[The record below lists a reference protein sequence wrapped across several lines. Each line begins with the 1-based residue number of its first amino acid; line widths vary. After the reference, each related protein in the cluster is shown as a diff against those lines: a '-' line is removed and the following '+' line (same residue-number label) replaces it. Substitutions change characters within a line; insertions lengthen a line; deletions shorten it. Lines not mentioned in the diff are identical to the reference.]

1 MKTIK
6 ATKLALAVASTFTLS
21 ALSTQACAN
30 DLNGFQG
37 LASSDREVS
46 LRHGVPSLRPD
57 TNKSQRYIIKF
68 KAAEL
73 MAHAGLP
80 MAADFERLSEAE
92 AFSVQAA
99 ESVLAQHQADAIM
112 HLDFVQASVA
122 ELKPQQLREL
132 AKHPAVEYI
141 ELDHKRYISDVISPM
156 AQTTPYG
163 ITMVQANQVS
173 DANATNMNVCVID
186 TGYQYGHSDLPTSG
200 VTGSSF
206 SGHGSWWTDGNGH
219 GTHVAGTIVALN
231 NNIGVVGV
239 LPSGLV
245 GLHNVKI
252 FNDSG
257 NWTHASNL
265 IQAIQSCQN
274 AGSKV
279 VNMSLGGGSSNT
291 TERNAMTNFFNNGML
306 LVAAAGN
313 AGNTSFSYPASY
325 DAVVSVAAVDSNK
338 NLANFSQ
345 RNSQVEIS
353 GPGVN
358 VASTWNNG
366 GYRSISGTSMAS
378 PHVAGVAALVWS
390 NHPQCTN
397 AQIRNV
403 LNQTAERRGTSGRN
417 NNYGWGIVR
426 AKVAHD
432 WITNNGCDGN
442 GGGNPGGGQTFH
454 NLSGSAGQWLRG
466 SYDIPSGVSQLTF
479 RITGGTGDA
488 DLYIRRGAAPTEQQ
502 WDCRPYRNGNEEVC
516 TFNNPQAGT
525 WHVGIRGYTAFS
537 GVTFSY
543 QY

>member
-1 MKTIK
+1 MKNIK

-21 ALSTQACAN
+21 ALSSIAVAN
-30 DLNGFQG
+30 DLQG
-37 LASSDREVS
+37 TPSLSSGASLQNSTPR
-46 LRHGVPSLRPD
+46 LRPD
-57 TNKSQRYIIKF
+57 TEKSDRYIIKF
-68 KAAEL
+68 NAAEL
-73 MAHAGLP
+73 MSQAAMP
-80 MAADFERLSEAE
+80 MSADFERLSDAE
-92 AFSVQAA
+92 AFSAQAA
-99 ESVLAQHQADAIM
+99 DYVLSQHQVNAIM
-112 HLDFVQASVA
+112 HLDIVQASVA
-122 ELKPQQLREL
+122 TLTPQQLREL
-132 AKHPAVEYI
+132 SKNPAVEYI
-141 ELDHKRYISDVISPM
+141 ELDHKRYIADVISPM

-163 ITMVQANQVS
+163 INMVQANQVS
-173 DANATNMNVCVID
+173 DANATNMKVCVID
-186 TGYQYGHSDLPTSG
+186 TGYQLGHPDLPSAG
-200 VTGSSF
+200 VTGSTF
-206 SGHGSWWTDGNGH
+206 SGHGAWSTDGNGH

-252 FNDSG
+252 FNNSG
-257 NWTHASNL
+257 NWTNASNL

-274 AGSKV
+274 AGAKV

-291 TERNAMTNFFNNGML
+291 TERNAMNSFNNSGML

-338 NLANFSQ
+338 NLASFSQ

-358 VASTWNNG
+358 VASTWINS

-397 AQIRNV
+397 TQIRNV
-403 LNQTAERRGTSGRN
+403 LNLTAERRGTSGRN
-417 NNYGWGIVR
+417 TSYGWGIVR
-426 AKVAHD
+426 AKAAHD
-432 WITNNGCDGN
+432 WITNNGCDGSG

-454 NLSGSAGQWLRG
+454 NLSGSTGQWLRG
-466 SYDIPSGVSQLTF
+466 SYNIPSGVSQLTF

-488 DLYIRRGAAPTEQQ
+488 DLYIRYGNAPTEQL

-537 GVTFSY
+537 GLTFSY

>member
-1 MKTIK
+1 MKNIK

-21 ALSTQACAN
+21 ALSSMAVAN
-30 DLNGFQG
+30 DLQG
-37 LASSDREVS
+37 IPS
-46 LRHGVPSLRPD
+46 LNSGGSMQNSTPRLRPD
-57 TNKSQRYIIKF
+57 TEKSDRYIIKF
-68 KAAEL
+68 NAAEL
-73 MAHAGLP
+73 MSQAAMP
-80 MAADFERLSEAE
+80 MSADFERLSDAE
-92 AFSVQAA
+92 AFSAQAA
-99 ESVLAQHQADAIM
+99 DYVLSQHQVNAIM
-112 HLDFVQASVA
+112 HLDIVQASVA
-122 ELKPQQLREL
+122 TLSPQQLREL
-132 AKHPAVEYI
+132 SKNPAVEYI
-141 ELDHKRYISDVISPM
+141 ELDHKRYIADVISPM

-163 ITMVQANQVS
+163 INMVQANQVS
-173 DANATNMNVCVID
+173 DANATNMKVCVID
-186 TGYQYGHSDLPTSG
+186 TGYQLGHPDLPSAG
-200 VTGSSF
+200 VTGSTF
-206 SGHGSWWTDGNGH
+206 SGHGAWSTDGNGH

-252 FNDSG
+252 FNNSG
-257 NWTHASNL
+257 NWTNASNL

-274 AGSKV
+274 AGAKV

-291 TERNAMTNFFNNGML
+291 TERNAMNSFNNSGML

-338 NLANFSQ
+338 NLASFSQ

-358 VASTWNNG
+358 VASTWINS

-397 AQIRNV
+397 TQIRNV
-403 LNQTAERRGTSGRN
+403 LNLTAERRGTSGRN
-417 NNYGWGIVR
+417 TSYGWGIVR
-426 AKVAHD
+426 AKAAHD
-432 WITNNGCDGN
+432 WITNNGCDGSG

-454 NLSGSAGQWLRG
+454 NLSGSTGQWLRG
-466 SYDIPSGVSQLTF
+466 SYNIPSGVSQLTF
-479 RITGGTGDA
+479 QITGGTGDA
-488 DLYIRRGAAPTEQQ
+488 DLYIRYGDAPTEQL

-537 GVTFSY
+537 GLTFSY